1 MACRSEEPRWS
12 WSLGGHYRSE
22 TILTCSTRVEMR
34 LCSRKQVRDHLDC
47 RSSPIYP
54 FVAFTMWLSFGSRDT
69 ASVKGTAGRRRGSNS
84 SRRDPTHHSS
94 RRLCSCRNPL
104 LTPSALYPLY
114 RSRRRSRSSKRNL
127 TPRQRRI
134 RSVRGRG
141 TLRRGPSNV
150 DQDVPRRVQ
159 RRGK

>member
-1 MACRSEEPRWS
+1 VACRSEEPRWS

-69 ASVKGTAGRRRGSNS
+69 ASVKGTAGRRRGSDF
-84 SRRDPTHHSS
+84 SRRDPTHHPS
-94 RRLCSCRNPL
+94 RVPCSCRNPL
-104 LTPSALYPLY
+104 LTPSALFPLY
-114 RSRRRSRSSKRNL
+114 RSRRRPQIFEAKSDTQAKTHPKRSRTWDTQTR
-127 TPRQRRI
+127 PEQC
-134 RSVRGRG
+134 
-141 TLRRGPSNV
+141 
-150 DQDVPRRVQ
+150 
-159 RRGK
+159 